1 MIYALTLLILLL
13 LLVLAVQT
21 LRFQKERRITRD
33 QSIAQQIELAR
44 MCRDSNWEQVVA
56 RALFDVAYD
65 ALLVVDPSHTI
76 LACNRHVEKLCD
88 LDNPIG
94 KSLAGVTCMPELDA
108 IVGDVLRHETAV
120 LEEQITVDE
129 THYNVKARVIQ
140 DGERVFIG
148 LALRDITRL
157 VTLNRARR
165 DMVANISHELRTP
178 IANIRL
184 TIDGLFH
191 ESDKPRRKDSITS
204 LREIARET
212 ENLLWLVQ
220 EMSDLSM
227 IESGQAIVR
236 LFEAPLHEMVDVS
249 MERLADQSESLKVEI
264 RSKVSSNI
272 HVLCDRDLVR
282 RVLVNLIH
290 NALKWSPKGDKVTV
304 RAKDEG
310 REVVVSVLDN
320 GPGVPDDQVDRIFER
335 FYQTD
340 ASRSGKQGGT
350 GLGLAI
356 CRHIVEAHGGRIWAE
371 GNQGGTGGVFCFTL
385 LNAMEYQQEPA
396 EDDQEPV
403 EA

>member
-1 MIYALTLLILLL
+1 MLASAVIIVLLL
-13 LLVLAVQT
+13 AALAVLGVRT
-21 LRFQKERRITRD
+21 LAYCQDARNQMTAL
-33 QSIAQQIELAR
+33 QVQLAR
-44 MCRDSNWEQVVA
+44 LQKDSRLQQVLS
-56 RALFDVAYD
+56 RTLFDVAYD
-65 ALLVVDPSHTI
+65 ALLVVDQSHTI
-76 LACNRHVEKLCD
+76 LACNRHVAKLCD
-88 LDNPIG
+88 LQDPVG
-94 KSLAGVTCMPELDA
+94 KSLANVTNMPDLDA
-108 IVGDVLRHETAV
+108 IVGNVLLHETTV
-120 LEEQITVDE
+120 LEEQITVGE
-129 THYNVKARVIQ
+129 THYNVKARVIR
-140 DGERVFIG
+140 DGERVFVG

-157 VTLNRARR
+157 VRLNRARR

-191 ESDKPRRKDSITS
+191 ESEKPRRKDSISS
-204 LREIARET
+204 LHQIARET

-236 LFEAPLHEMVDVS
+236 LVEAPLHEVVD
-249 MERLADQSESLKVEI
+249 EAIEHLEDQSDSLKVSI
-264 RSKVSSNI
+264 KSKVDEDLR
-272 HVLCDRDLVR
+272 VLCDRDLVR

-290 NALKWSPKGDKVTV
+290 NALKWSPKKDTVTV
-304 RAKDEG
+304 QASDKG

-320 GPGVPDDQVDRIFER
+320 GPGVPQDQVDRIFER

-340 ASRSGKQGGT
+340 ASRSGSQGGT

-356 CRHIVEAHGGRIWAE
+356 CRHVVEAHGGRIWAE
-371 GNQGGTGGVFCFTL
+371 GNQETEGGKFNFTL
-385 LNAMEYQQEPA
+385 LNAMEYQQERS

>member
-1 MIYALTLLILLL
+1 MLVPVVIIGFLLAA
-13 LLVLAVQT
+13 LAVLGVRALVYRQDA
-21 LRFQKERRITRD
+21 RNQITAL
-33 QSIAQQIELAR
+33 QVQLAR
-44 MCRDSNWEQVVA
+44 LQKDSRLQQVLS
-56 RALFDVAYD
+56 RTLFDVAYD
-65 ALLVVDPSHTI
+65 ALLVVDQSHTI
-76 LACNRHVEKLCD
+76 LACNRHVAKLCD
-88 LDNPIG
+88 LHDPIG
-94 KSLAGVTCMPELDA
+94 KSLANATGMPDLDA
-108 IVGDVLRHETAV
+108 VVGNVLLHETTV
-120 LEEQITVDE
+120 LEEQITVGE
-129 THYNVKARVIQ
+129 THYNVKARVIR
-140 DGERVFIG
+140 DGEQVFVG

-157 VTLNRARR
+157 VRLNRARR

-191 ESDKPRRKDSITS
+191 ESEKPRRKDSISS
-204 LREIARET
+204 LHQIARET

-236 LFEAPLHEMVDVS
+236 LVEAPLHEVVD
-249 MERLADQSESLKVEI
+249 EAIELLEDQSDSLKVEVK
-264 RSKVSSNI
+264 SKVDEDLR
-272 HVLCDRDLVR
+272 VLCDRDLVR

-290 NALKWSPKGDKVTV
+290 NALKWSPKKDTVTV
-304 RAKDEG
+304 KASDEG

-320 GPGVPDDQVDRIFER
+320 GPGVPQDQVDRIFER

-340 ASRSGKQGGT
+340 ASRSGSQGGT

-371 GNQGGTGGVFCFTL
+371 GNQESEGGKFNFTL
-385 LNAMEYQQEPA
+385 LNAMEYQQERS